1 MFNIRQPVLRT
12 FATLPLLAAF
22 INLLYA
28 REIFLLFGPADRDR
42 EAPGLH

>member
-1 MFNIRQPVLRT
+1 MFNIRQPVLRS
-12 FATLPLLAAF
+12 FATPLLPAVL

-28 REIFLLFGPADRDR
+28 REILMCGPADRDR